1 MQYKFFLQLF
11 TDGGDEGSGSSG
23 QGNAG
28 NGNGSGNAGLS
39 YSYEQ
44 AEEIANARAER
55 AQRSALTSYFKQQGM
70 SEEEVTQAL
79 ADFKAKRAAQSPDTA
94 AIEKERDDARRELDE
109 MKRTNL
115 LRSKGVREEDLDYA
129 LFKIGQLVT
138 DKKKFDDAAAE
149 WLKANPKFTG
159 QGYKVVTTGSSSG
172 RSGTGQ
178 SGGNASINDAIR
190 RASRK

>member
-44 AEEIANARAER
+44 AEEIANARTER

-94 AIEKERDDARRELDE
+94 AIEKERDDAR
-109 MKRTNL
+109 
-115 LRSKGVREEDLDYA
+115 
-129 LFKIGQLVT
+129 
-138 DKKKFDDAAAE
+138 
-149 WLKANPKFTG
+149 
-159 QGYKVVTTGSSSG
+159 
-172 RSGTGQ
+172 
-178 SGGNASINDAIR
+178 ASWTR
-190 RASRK
+190 

>member
-1 MQYKFFLQLF
+1 MHYKFFLQLF
-11 TDGGDEGSGSSG
+11 ADGDDGGSGGTG
-23 QGNAG
+23 QNTG
-28 NGNGSGNAGLS
+28 NGNGAGNAGLS

-79 ADFKAKRAAQSPDTA
+79 ADFKAKRDANKPDA
-94 AIEKERDDARRELDE
+94 SAIEKERDDARRELDE
-109 MKRTNL
+109 MKRSNL

-138 DKKKFDDAAAE
+138 DKKTFDAAAAE

-172 RSGTGQ
+172 GNGTGN
-178 SGGNASINDAIR
+178 SGGHASINDAIR